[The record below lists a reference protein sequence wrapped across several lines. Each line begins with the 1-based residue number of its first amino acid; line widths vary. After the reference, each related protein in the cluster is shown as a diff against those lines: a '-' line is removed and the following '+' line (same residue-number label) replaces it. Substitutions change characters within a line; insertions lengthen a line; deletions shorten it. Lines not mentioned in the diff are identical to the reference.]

1 MLALAGEF
9 TEGKPLYEVLLSS
22 DDVAFGLESAQLSDG
37 SRQALDE
44 LATQLKGA
52 DENVFIEIQGH
63 TDSSGEESFNLT
75 LGERRA
81 EEVRRYLSL
90 AHQIPLHRMSVISYG
105 ESSPI
110 VENDTPENRALNR
123 RVALVVLM

>member
-90 AHQIPLHRMSVISYG
+90 AHPRQS
-105 ESSPI
+105 
-110 VENDTPENRALNR
+110 
-123 RVALVVLM
+123 